1 MSINIPILC
10 GNVDSFK
17 TTFMVIC
24 SVQST
29 TTRRAAILRRV
40 VTVATARCSAY
51 CVFAQ
56 RFSIQP
62 LGSLG
67 WPEAEQKHTP
77 QACVEHAP
85 VTMTTATAAERRT
98 NDVRLSLQVLT

>member
-10 GNVDSFK
+10 GNADSFK

-40 VTVATARCSAY
+40 VTVAIARCSAY

-77 QACVEHAP
+77 LLIP
-85 VTMTTATAAERRT
+85 
-98 NDVRLSLQVLT
+98 